1 MNFELT
7 EEQNMIKQTARE
19 FAQKEIDPVAAQL
32 DENREFPVEIV
43 KKLGE
48 LGFMGM
54 TVDPKYGGAGLDAI
68 SYVVALEEI
77 SRACAS
83 TGVIMSVNNSLVC
96 DPLTYF
102 GTDAQKE
109 KFLTPLASGQKLG
122 AYCLTE
128 PGSGSDAGAAKTRA
142 VLEGDEWVINGTK
155 NFITN
160 GGYADTFIVW
170 ASTEPEK
177 KTRGISAFIIEK
189 EGSGLKVGTRE
200 KTMGIRA
207 SSTSEIL
214 LENVRIPK
222 DQLLGEINK
231 GFKVAMI
238 TLNGGRVGIAAQAVG
253 IAQAA
258 LEKAVT
264 YSKER
269 QQFDQPIA
277 NFQAIQ
283 WMLADMATEVDASRL
298 LTLRAAHIRDQGQ
311 DYMAAASEAK
321 LFASKVAMKVA
332 DMAIQIHGGYGYV
345 SEYHVERHLRDAK
358 VTEIYEGTSEIQ
370 RLVIARSLLVD

>member
-1 MNFELT
+1 
-7 EEQNMIKQTARE
+7 MIKQTARE
-19 FAQKEIDPVAAQL
+19 FAQKEIDPVAAKL
-32 DENREFPVEIV
+32 DENREFPTEIV

-54 TVDPKYGGAGLDAI
+54 TVDPKYGGAGLDTI

-83 TGVIMSVNNSLVC
+83 TCVIMSVNNSLVC

-122 AYCLTE
+122 AHCLTE

-231 GFKVAMI
+231 GFKVAMV

-269 QQFDQPIA
+269 HQFDQPIA

-311 DYMAAASEAK
+311 DYAAAASEAK
-321 LFASKVAMKVA
+321 LFASKVAMRVA